1 MLNFEIII
9 NNGNEYLNIEDKT
22 ITVNEKVQPASQIF
36 LAEQINL
43 HNRLVPTE
51 IAEQCLMTFCDV
63 ASNLMAQGF
72 SIHLRNKKDDVLL
85 RLYPDVKIDTSNGNI
100 NMAKAQELMP
110 GIEDITVRNAREL
123 VSRAGVVA
131 KVGVEIKNKFTEKF
145 NKEDFELNCV
155 GVVER
160 DRVVRKDS
168 STGQTVIDSST
179 GTDNNGGSDLPPGNG

>member
-1 MLNFEIII
+1 
-9 NNGNEYLNIEDKT
+9 
-22 ITVNEKVQPASQIF
+22 
-36 LAEQINL
+36 
-43 HNRLVPTE
+43 
-51 IAEQCLMTFCDV
+51 MTFCDV

-110 GIEDITVRNAREL
+110 GIDDITVRNAREL

-168 STGQTVIDSST
+168 STDQTVIDSST
-179 GTDNNGGSDLPPGNG
+179 GTDNNGSSDLPPGNG